1 MCTTLASAVN
11 RANSCLFS
19 RPSGTESHF
28 QCFATYVLE
37 SPAVSVSL
45 SPTARNLLVGLT
57 SRASRMALAPRDDR
71 SVMAQIF
78 KIQLPHSVAASR
90 KKPAAAAGEIP
101 GSSGREAEAV
111 IRGRL
116 IHRHDIHQME
126 SGMTSL
132 NCIRWLPV
140 AGQGIAYATNTGL
153 LKIIR

>member
-1 MCTTLASAVN
+1 M
-11 RANSCLFS
+11 
-19 RPSGTESHF
+19 
-28 QCFATYVLE
+28 
-37 SPAVSVSL
+37 SVSL

-78 KIQLPHSVAASR
+78 KIQLPHSVAAAR
-90 KKPAAAAGEIP
+90 KKPAGER
-101 GSSGREAEAV
+101 SSGSGGREPEAV